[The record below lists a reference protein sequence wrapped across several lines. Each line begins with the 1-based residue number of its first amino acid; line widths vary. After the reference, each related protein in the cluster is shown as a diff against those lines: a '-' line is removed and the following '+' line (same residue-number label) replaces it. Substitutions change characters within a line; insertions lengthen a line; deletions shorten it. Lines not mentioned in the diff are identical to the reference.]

1 MNINITPII
10 IVGIICMT
18 LVKLAQLGKEE
29 DNGNIEGSKGNN
41 NNND

>member
-29 DNGNIEGSKGNN
+29 ENGGSKRNQGNN